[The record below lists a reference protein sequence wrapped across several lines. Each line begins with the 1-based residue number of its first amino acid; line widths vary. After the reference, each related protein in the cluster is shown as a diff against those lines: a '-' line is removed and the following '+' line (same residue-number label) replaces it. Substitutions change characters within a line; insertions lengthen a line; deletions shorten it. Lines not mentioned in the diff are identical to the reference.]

1 MQQFLKRFFGPLF
14 LLSVVLLSACTFTP
28 IVNDEQITEE
38 TRVGRFAVLSFD
50 KRENIN
56 KDAVQGGF
64 VWRDFGRY
72 LELDLTNPLGNT
84 LARVEVN
91 DFQSVLINSSGQRL
105 VAASPDDLIARAL
118 DGRPL
123 PVSGIRYWV
132 KGELMPSIPAQE
144 IERDEQ
150 GRLLSAFQNGW
161 QVSLSNYDAKGPTRL
176 HLLRNEPAERIT
188 VRLTVDQ

>member
-1 MQQFLKRFFGPLF
+1 MQRFLRRFFAPLF
-14 LLSVVLLSACTFTP
+14 LLSFVLLSACTLTP
-28 IVNDEQITEE
+28 TVEQGQITEE
-38 TRVGRFAVLSFD
+38 TRVGRFAVLAFD

-64 VWRDFGRY
+64 VWRDFGTY
-72 LELDLTNPLGNT
+72 LTLDLTNPLGNT

-105 VAASPDDLIARAL
+105 VAPSPDDLVARVL

-132 KGELMPSIPAQE
+132 RGELMPSTPAE
-144 IERDEQ
+144 AITRDEQ
-150 GRLLSAFQNGW
+150 GRLLTAFQNGW
-161 QVSLSNYDAKGPTRL
+161 QVALSNYDAKGPTRL
-176 HLLRNEPAERIT
+176 HLVRNEPAERIT

>member
-1 MQQFLKRFFGPLF
+1 MQRVLRKFFSLLF
-14 LLSVVLLSACTFTP
+14 LSSFVLLSACTVTP
-28 IVNDEQITEE
+28 TVDREQITEE
-38 TRVGRFAVLSFD
+38 TRVGRFAVLTFD

-84 LARVEVN
+84 LAKVEVN
-91 DFQSVLINSSGQRL
+91 DFQSVLINSAGQRL
-105 VAASPDDLIARAL
+105 VAPSPDDLVARAL

-132 KGELMPSIPAQE
+132 RGELMPSTPAE
-144 IERDEQ
+144 AVERDEQ
-150 GRLLSAFQNGW
+150 GRLLSALQNGW
-161 QVSLSNYDAKGPTRL
+161 QIALSNYDAKGPTRM
-176 HLLRNEPAERIT
+176 HLVRNESAERIT